1 MWWTWSCSKHWSY
14 GYLCFTL
21 EHSVLGS
28 DVCTSDCGCNVGKL
42 ILSLV
47 HSESFGVQTTWNL
60 FPHSCVDWV
69 EKKMYYKLVL
79 GEGMLVFFFFKNVV
93 WLFAG
98 FLGNTFCNS
107 GQFSTYLLCFLKAQG
122 IIAVEITSSVTCRF
136 ATNLTKF
143 ISSREV

>member
-1 MWWTWSCSKHWSY
+1 
-14 GYLCFTL
+14 
-21 EHSVLGS
+21 
-28 DVCTSDCGCNVGKL
+28 
-42 ILSLV
+42 
-47 HSESFGVQTTWNL
+47 
-60 FPHSCVDWV
+60 
-69 EKKMYYKLVL
+69 MYYKLVL
-79 GEGMLVFFFFKNVV
+79 GEGMLVIFFKNVG

-107 GQFSTYLLCFLKAQG
+107 EQFSTYLLCFLKAQG

>member
-1 MWWTWSCSKHWSY
+1 MFRQPEICFLTPAWTGWKKKCIIS
-14 GYLCFTL
+14 LCW
-21 EHSVLGS
+21 EKE
-28 DVCTSDCGCNVGKL
+28 C
-42 ILSLV
+42 
-47 HSESFGVQTTWNL
+47 L
-60 FPHSCVDWV
+60 F
-69 EKKMYYKLVL
+69 
-79 GEGMLVFFFFKNVV
+79 FFFFKNVV